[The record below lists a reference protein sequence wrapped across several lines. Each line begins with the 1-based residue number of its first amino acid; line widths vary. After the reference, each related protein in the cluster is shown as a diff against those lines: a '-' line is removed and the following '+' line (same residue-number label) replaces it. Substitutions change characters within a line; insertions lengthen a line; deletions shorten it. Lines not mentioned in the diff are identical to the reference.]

1 MGFNSYLMNGLILE
15 KEKVVNPAHFYPNW
29 AGLAVLFSKQIPISS
44 KDFYFSVKTV
54 KTNVKE
60 CPRYICPNLYTV
72 NFLFFF
78 FEQQEQGKEQAAEA
92 ERPSSPTSLSTPS
105 SASIR

>member
-15 KEKVVNPAHFYPNW
+15 REKVVNPAHFYPNW

-54 KTNVKE
+54 KDQWPHIFVTYYFTFNQCERVSK
-60 CPRYICPNLYTV
+60 V
-72 NFLFFF
+72 FL
-78 FEQQEQGKEQAAEA
+78 
-92 ERPSSPTSLSTPS
+92 S
-105 SASIR
+105 